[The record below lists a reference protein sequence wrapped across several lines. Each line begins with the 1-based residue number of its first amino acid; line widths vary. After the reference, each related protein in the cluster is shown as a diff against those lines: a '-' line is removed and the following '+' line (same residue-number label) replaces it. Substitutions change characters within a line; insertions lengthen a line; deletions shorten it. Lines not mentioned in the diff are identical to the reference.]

1 MVCELPPRHEE
12 EGESV
17 VMEPVV
23 TMDVSRDLRH
33 TWSVLTCVSCVSIS
47 SRDSVSQSRKVFFLH
62 RLILISAKASFDL

>member
-23 TMDVSRDLRH
+23 TMHVSRDLRH
-33 TWSVLTCVSCVSIS
+33 TWSVLTCVVSAS
-47 SRDSVSQSRKVFFLH
+47 LVVTLSVTHVRFILH